1 MNDIY
6 CFTEGSD
13 SYGIRPERRRSFH
26 GDKPSLMY
34 YGMKNGLYVRGTT
47 SYTPEGS
54 LKLLIELLKVDESNI
69 VWKN

>member
-6 CFTEGSD
+6 RFTEGSD
-13 SYGIRPERRRSFH
+13 SYSIRPERRRSFH

-47 SYTPEGS
+47 SYTPEDS
-54 LKLLIELLKVDESNI
+54 LKLLVELLGVDESSI
-69 VWKN
+69 VWEN